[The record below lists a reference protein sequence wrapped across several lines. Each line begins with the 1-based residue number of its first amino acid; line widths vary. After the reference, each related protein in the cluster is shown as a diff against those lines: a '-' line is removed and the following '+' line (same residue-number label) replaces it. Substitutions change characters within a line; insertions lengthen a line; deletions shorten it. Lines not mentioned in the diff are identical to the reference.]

1 MNVWVL
7 CNEFIKERSKTT
19 CVDQVMTRISIF
31 HRICLNVQFVF
42 CGKLFRNN
50 SEYLDIG
57 FFVEMEV
64 FYEQIFLTGVIEM
77 GDFSIDEIV
86 EASAVKFRA
95 INELNIQLIEGDM
108 NPQEMIKRY
117 FTTQYLK

>member
-1 MNVWVL
+1 MFECTKQN
-7 CNEFIKERSKTT
+7 
-19 CVDQVMTRISIF
+19 
-31 HRICLNVQFVF
+31 

-64 FYEQIFLTGVIEM
+64 FYEEIFLTGVIEM